1 MNSSFVAIATLVKS
15 NLGESCLINILMNI
29 SSEALRYYLEC
40 GKIYKDASSKKK
52 TDLIE
57 LIVYGC
63 ITDEIN
69 KLRAEDISKKEA
81 NQTL

>member
-15 NLGESCLINILMNI
+15 NVGESCLINILMNI

>member
-63 ITDEIN
+63 ITDEVN

>member
-40 GKIYKDASSKKK
+40 GKIYKDAPSKKK

>member
-81 NQTL
+81 IQTL